1 MRAFIYVRVSTQEQA
16 KEGYSIDEQ
25 IERLNAFCKAH
36 GWTVA
41 KLYTDAGYSGGNTE
55 RPALKELVRD
65 IKKNMADIVLVY
77 KLDRLSRSQK
87 DTLALIDDFLACNVD
102 FVSMTENFDTSSPFG
117 RATIGMLSVFAQLE
131 REQIKERMSM
141 GKEGRAKDG
150 KWHGGGHCPVGYDY
164 VDGKL
169 VINEFEAMQVREIH
183 RLYQEGK
190 GFHTICEIFAKKGYT
205 EKYGEWQPKRVK
217 RCMLSP
223 IYIGKM
229 IHCGTLYDGIHEP
242 IIDEETYNKSLEIY
256 GTKPIRTKPN
266 RSSYLGGLLYCA
278 HCGAKY
284 GVTQTR
290 DTRYDKR
297 FHYYC
302 CYSRRKTSK
311 AMIVDPNCKNK
322 NWRRDDLDE
331 IIFEKIRELK
341 SNPKYFKEIRNSR
354 NPQNDNEMILKE
366 IDKIDAQKSRFMDL
380 YGLGNY
386 SLDELQEKVNQL
398 IEKRAKLEAQL
409 QDIPELSEHDAL
421 TLINSFDTIL
431 ESGVFEEIKRI
442 LDSLIE
448 KIIIDDEEITVF
460 WRFS

>member
-1 MRAFIYVRVSTQEQA
+1 
-16 KEGYSIDEQ
+16 
-25 IERLNAFCKAH
+25 
-36 GWTVA
+36 
-41 KLYTDAGYSGGNTE
+41 
-55 RPALKELVRD
+55 
-65 IKKNMADIVLVY
+65 
-77 KLDRLSRSQK
+77 
-87 DTLALIDDFLACNVD
+87 
-102 FVSMTENFDTSSPFG
+102 
-117 RATIGMLSVFAQLE
+117 
-131 REQIKERMSM
+131 
-141 GKEGRAKDG
+141 
-150 KWHGGGHCPVGYDY
+150 
-164 VDGKL
+164 
-169 VINEFEAMQVREIH
+169 
-183 RLYQEGK
+183 
-190 GFHTICEIFAKKGYT
+190 
-205 EKYGEWQPKRVK
+205 
-217 RCMLSP
+217 
-223 IYIGKM
+223 
-229 IHCGTLYDGIHEP
+229 
-242 IIDEETYNKSLEIY
+242 
-256 GTKPIRTKPN
+256 
-266 RSSYLGGLLYCA
+266 
-278 HCGAKY
+278 
-284 GVTQTR
+284 
-290 DTRYDKR
+290 
-297 FHYYC
+297 
-302 CYSRRKTSK
+302 
-311 AMIVDPNCKNK
+311 MIVDPNCKNK